1 MAKVTGLGGK
11 IFIGTSGGTPTYTEV
26 AQVSSIGSVAITAD
40 EVEVTT
46 LDNTSGFREYL
57 TTFKDAGEL
66 PITLVWDPALPT
78 HGPTAEGLWALM
90 LSQEQRPFKIEFPTK
105 PTAYEATFD
114 ASVKTFP
121 TPALTPDD
129 ALTADVSLRVSGTVT
144 LAAKAATFEGE
155 VTPEEQRQ
163 AAEEYRRQ
171 RNHGTTRLTPEQERE
186 AVEEWRRRR
195 QGTQTLSGAP
205 VPAQPQQPAAR

>member
-1 MAKVTGLGGK
+1 MAKFTGLGGK
-11 IFIGTSGGTPTYTEV
+11 LLIGTSGGTPTYTEV

-66 PITLVWDPALPT
+66 PVTLVWDPALPT
-78 HGPTAEGLWALM
+78 HGPAAEGLWALM
-90 LSQEQRPFKIEFPTK
+90 ISQEQRPFKIEFPTT

-114 ASVKTFP
+114 ASVKSFP

-129 ALTADVSLRVSGTVT
+129 ALTADVSLRVSGTV
-144 LAAKAATFEGE
+144 LLEAAGVLTGLSAD
-155 VTPEEQRQ
+155 EQRR
-163 AAEEYRRQ
+163 ADEEYRRTG
-171 RNHGTTRLTPEQERE
+171 RRPGTLP
-186 AVEEWRRRR
+186 ADRR
-195 QGTQTLSGAP
+195 TLGD
-205 VPAQPQQPAAR
+205 

>member
-1 MAKVTGLGGK
+1 MAKFTGLNGK
-11 IFIGTSGGTPTYTEV
+11 LFIGSALPAPTTWTEV
-26 AQVSSIGSVAITAD
+26 AQVSNIGSVAITAD

-66 PITLVWDPALPT
+66 PVTLVWDPALAT
-78 HGPTAEGLWALM
+78 HGETASGLWGLM
-90 LSQEQRPFKIEFPTK
+90 ISQEQRPFKIEFPTK
-105 PTAYEATFD
+105 PIAYEATFN

-144 LAAKAATFEGE
+144 LAAKAATFGAEGM
-155 VTPEEQRQ
+155 TPEEERQ
-163 AAEEYRRQ
+163 ATEEYRRQ

-195 QGTQTLSGAP
+195 QSPRTLSGAE
-205 VPAQPQQPAAR
+205 VQPAPQPAR